1 MAEIRWKSFAKASP
15 DREYLALISYLPL
28 KRFWMI
34 PKFLIYM
41 RAIQNQ
47 LRESRGLIGYSLLA
61 HFLQRRFWTLSVWED
76 EKALMEFVRNVPHS
90 RVMVALRSHM
100 DKTKFVEWKIKG
112 SAVPV
117 TWEEGFRLL
126 QTG

>member
-1 MAEIRWKSFAKASP
+1 MAEIKWESFAKASP

-61 HFLQRRFWTLSVWED
+61 HFLHRRFWTLSVWED
-76 EKALMEFVRNVPHS
+76 EKALIEFVRNVPHGQ
-90 RVMVALRSHM
+90 VMTALKPHM
-100 DKTKFVEWKIKG
+100 GKTKFVEWKIKG